1 VFNRDFKRNTVISYG
16 TNALVLGTSFLL
28 MIMINH
34 NAGVKS
40 YGELALVVSVSS
52 LISTFLTP
60 KSIDAVTRF
69 FVREKLSHNLKNAKL
84 IMVLA
89 LGIDLFASCFLLGVF
104 FSLSEGIASVF
115 LGAPEL
121 SLIFLTYSYVSVS
134 LFMRSSI
141 SGYFQSHEFF
151 NTINFFQILDAV
163 LKIIFLMVNFYVY
176 KMPSTQIIV
185 ESYAL
190 ASMVTTGLMVTVF
203 LYRFREEFH
212 TIPLNYNTVLIKEYL
227 IFNSKTF
234 FATSIASINN
244 NIDTIMLGY
253 FTNTTLVGVYQSL
266 KNLLIPISFI
276 SSPYAMLTTTQLTKY
291 YSTHDRANFMG
302 TIKKVTQ
309 VVLSLNVIIIVIMLI
324 GLDSF
329 LSFIGVNEV
338 LRLEYFMLAM
348 IVAIKQSIWW
358 NGIVINFYNPLL
370 IGVLSL
376 VYSLLFQIVVWSLY
390 GVVPSF
396 EMIHIILPNL
406 VATLGIFYLGYVYL
420 QKLLKRDMS

>member
-1 VFNRDFKRNTVISYG
+1 MFNRDFKRNTVISYG

>member
-1 VFNRDFKRNTVISYG
+1 
-16 TNALVLGTSFLL
+16 
-28 MIMINH
+28 
-34 NAGVKS
+34 
-40 YGELALVVSVSS
+40 
-52 LISTFLTP
+52 
-60 KSIDAVTRF
+60 
-69 FVREKLSHNLKNAKL
+69 
-84 IMVLA
+84 
-89 LGIDLFASCFLLGVF
+89 
-104 FSLSEGIASVF
+104 
-115 LGAPEL
+115 
-121 SLIFLTYSYVSVS
+121 
-134 LFMRSSI
+134 
-141 SGYFQSHEFF
+141 
-151 NTINFFQILDAV
+151 
-163 LKIIFLMVNFYVY
+163 VNFYVY

>member
-1 VFNRDFKRNTVISYG
+1 MFNRDFKRNTVISYG
-16 TNALVLGTSFLL
+16 TNAFVLGTSFLL

-40 YGELALVVSVSS
+40 YGELAIVVSVSS

-89 LGIDLFASCFLLGVF
+89 LGIDLFASCFLLGIF
-104 FSLSEGIASVF
+104 FSLSESIASVF
-115 LGAPEL
+115 FGAPEL
-121 SLIFLTYSYVSVS
+121 SLIFLTYGYVSVS

-163 LKIIFLMVNFYVY
+163 LKIIFLMMNFYVY

-190 ASMVTTGLMVTVF
+190 ASMVTTGLMITVF

-212 TIPLNYNTVLIKEYL
+212 TIPLSYNTVLIKEYL
-227 IFNSKTF
+227 LFNSKTF

-291 YSTHDRANFMG
+291 YSMHDRANFMG

-329 LSFIGVNEV
+329 LSIIGVNEV

-406 VATLGIFYLGYVYL
+406 VATLGISYLAYVYL